1 MRNVKKGRCPE
12 NGDFRDCRNVLILFL
27 EKPAPLRD
35 LVLMAGDRR
44 QRAQLPPVLE
54 GAVQCD
60 SRQEVGHCMPTI
72 HILVT

>member
-1 MRNVKKGRCPE
+1 M
-12 NGDFRDCRNVLILFL
+12 LILFL

-72 HILVT
+72 HILVN